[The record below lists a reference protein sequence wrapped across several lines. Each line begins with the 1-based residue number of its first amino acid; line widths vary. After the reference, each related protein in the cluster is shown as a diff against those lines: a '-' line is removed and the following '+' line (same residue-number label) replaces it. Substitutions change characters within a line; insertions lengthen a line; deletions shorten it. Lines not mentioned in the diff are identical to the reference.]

1 MPQFTEV
8 TDQEIA
14 AAARAAVQKPR
25 SAFDTNLADIAIYK
39 LTIRQLAW
47 QREQAR
53 LVALAKQAQP

>member
-14 AAARAAVQKPR
+14 AAARDAVQKPV
-25 SAFDTNLADIAIYK
+25 SAFDTIAADTELYRKTIAQIN
-39 LTIRQLAW
+39 W

-53 LVALAKQAQP
+53 LAEQAQP